1 MVRVKRRFHVQRLR
15 TGFVDLDIAEAHH
28 IRDVLRLTEGTSLE
42 LFDDDGQLATGL
54 LVMVNSS
61 AVRVEIH
68 AIEVALNQELKLTV
82 AAAIPKGDRA
92 DWMIEKLTELGVDR
106 FIPLAAERSVVL
118 PGGRNKIERWGRIAL
133 EAAKQSR
140 RAGMMKIAELTPLHR
155 LVSELPPDSARWF
168 LSTTDDATPIR
179 QKLNPVPKNLA
190 LLIGPEG
197 GWTQEEMRGFG
208 DAGLEGVGLTKTVLR
223 LETAAVAAASVVL
236 CNVR

>member
-1 MVRVKRRFHVQRLR
+1 
-15 TGFVDLDIAEAHH
+15 
-28 IRDVLRLTEGTSLE
+28 
-42 LFDDDGQLATGL
+42 
-54 LVMVNSS
+54 
-61 AVRVEIH
+61 
-68 AIEVALNQELKLTV
+68 
-82 AAAIPKGDRA
+82 
-92 DWMIEKLTELGVDR
+92 
-106 FIPLAAERSVVL
+106 VVL

-155 LVSELPPDSARWF
+155 LVSELPLDSARWF